1 MTAFNEVSARIVK
14 FLLGLRPGS
23 VRESGRSYD
32 FLLQQINRRRA
43 QLHEIDGTQL
53 QAIIH
58 ELRCQ
63 AWNDS
68 LLVEVFALA
77 ADQTERILGLRLFD
91 VQLLGAL
98 VMSEGKV
105 AEMQTGEGKTLAAV
119 PAICPL
125 TLAGG
130 DMTPPEM
137 AHRCATIARRL
148 RLNTDY
154 GIDEYARNVHLLDAG
169 AAKVETALRCGN
181 LSISATCSRLPPFS
195 MRCTRK
201 RCFGATSTT

>member
-91 VQLLGAL
+91 VQLLGDRK
-98 VMSEGKV
+98 S
-105 AEMQTGEGKTLAAV
+105 T
-119 PAICPL
+119 
-125 TLAGG
+125 
-130 DMTPPEM
+130 
-137 AHRCATIARRL
+137 
-148 RLNTDY
+148 RLNSSHQ
-154 GIDEYARNVHLLDAG
+154 IISYAVFCLKKKNN
-169 AAKVETALRCGN
+169 KQ
-181 LSISATCSRLPPFS
+181 
-195 MRCTRK
+195 
-201 RCFGATSTT
+201 